1 MLQLAGYRVVS
12 MKIVH
17 VIETLDPSYGGPSVS
32 APSTAAA
39 QAAHGHEVSIVFYY
53 VGDTAETFR
62 SLKENIPGIDQ
73 VNLIAIAR
81 ETRQETIF
89 ASAAKAQLKTLIAT
103 ADIVHL
109 QGVWRPILLNA
120 AKIAQTLNK
129 RYVISP
135 RGMLDPWS
143 LQQKAWKKK
152 LGLYLGWKKAID
164 KAHFIHALNK
174 AEAELLAPLNIK
186 APVKVFPNGTFP
198 EKFINT
204 PDKSAFLQKFPAV
217 QADRPYV
224 LFLSRLH
231 YKKGLD
237 FLMDAFI
244 ELAEAD
250 SETQLV
256 VAGPDDGLQAEVE
269 ALVKRHKLESRV
281 HIVGPLYGDIKYSA
295 LAGAACFC
303 LPSRQEGFSMAIT
316 EALACGTPA
325 VVSDQCHFDEVE
337 SADVGRVVPLSVVP
351 LVHGLRDIIQRSST
365 DRPGISERA
374 RRLVFDNFSWH
385 VIAEQLST
393 AYDSKG

>member
-1 MLQLAGYRVVS
+1 

-39 QAAHGHEVSIVFYY
+39 QAALGHEVSIVFYY
-53 VGDTAETFR
+53 VGDTTEAFR
-62 SLKENIPGIDQ
+62 SLRENIPGIDQ
-73 VNLIAIAR
+73 VNLVPIAR
-81 ETRQETIF
+81 ETKLETFF
-89 ASAAKAQLKTLIAT
+89 AIAAKAKLKEIIVS
-103 ADIVHL
+103 ADVVHL

-120 AKIAQTLNK
+120 AKIAFSLNK
-129 RYVISP
+129 RYIISP

-152 LGLYLGWKKAID
+152 LGLFLGWKKAID
-164 KAHFIHALNK
+164 HAHFVHALNK

-186 APVKVFPNGTFP
+186 AAIKVFPNGTFP
-198 EKFINT
+198 EKFTDT
-204 PDKSAFLQKFPAV
+204 PDKTAFLQTFPAI
-217 QADRPYV
+217 QDRPYV

-244 ELAEAD
+244 QLADID
-250 SETQLV
+250 SEIQLV
-256 VAGPDDGLQAEVE
+256 VAGPDDGLQDEVE
-269 ALVKRHKLESRV
+269 TLVKRHQLDSRV

-316 EALACGTPA
+316 EALACGTP
-325 VVSDQCHFDEVE
+325 VVISDQCHFDEVE
-337 SADVGRVVPLSVVP
+337 PMDVGRVVPLSVP
-351 LVHGLRDIIQRSST
+351 SLLEGLRDIIQRSAI
-365 DRPGISERA
+365 DRPAISERS

-385 VIAEQLST
+385 VIAEQLLT
-393 AYDSKG
+393 AYDD